1 MQTASRLTVS
11 RILSL
16 VRCFVGVMNIATK
29 FQFVMIS
36 LVFATIFASNHCLVF
51 AQTAGEK
58 FKNVKVLTGMPA
70 EQMGKVMNII
80 SASLGVNCS
89 YCHEGTNFAKEN
101 VGHKDDA
108 RRMLTMTLGI
118 NTAHFEG
125 KPSVS
130 CYTCHRGNTN
140 AASTIPLDSTRDSTI
155 ATRAL
160 PSHPA
165 SQSTVEAI
173 LQKHIEALGG
183 REKLESIK
191 TRHIVAQRVEPNGQ
205 SEPEELWQTTG
216 GQSRMETRYGN
227 VVVVEVFDGKETW
240 KSVNDRM
247 IDLKLDEVEQIRR
260 EALVAWGLN
269 LESIRSMLEYKQVE
283 QIGDRNAH
291 LIVRKTSGNL
301 DERLYFDV
309 ESGLLI
315 RRICSV
321 PTVLGA
327 FEYQVE
333 YNDYQVMSDFLQPTK
348 IRFAVPNITWT
359 RQVIAVEIN
368 PDINA
373 TLFQKP

>member
-1 MQTASRLTVS
+1 VHLDCPFPEYSPFA
-11 RILSL
+11 
-16 VRCFVGVMNIATK
+16 RCFVGVMNTATK
-29 FQFVMIS
+29 FQFLMIS
-36 LVFATIFASNHCLVF
+36 LVFATIFASNDCLVF

-58 FKNVKVLTGMPA
+58 FKNVRVLTAMPA
-70 EQMGKVMNII
+70 EQMGKVMNMM

-101 VGHKDDA
+101 VGHKDEA
-108 RRMLTMTLGI
+108 RKMLTMTLGI
-118 NTAHFEG
+118 NTSHFEG

-140 AASTIPLDSTRDSTI
+140 AASTIPLDSAIDSTI

-165 SQSTVEAI
+165 SQPTVEAI

-205 SEPEELWQTTG
+205 SEPEELWQTSG
-216 GQSRMETRYGN
+216 GQSRMVTKYGN
-227 VVVVEVFDGKETW
+227 VVIVEVFDGKDTW

-247 IDLKLDEVEQIRR
+247 IDLKLDEAEQIRR
-260 EALVAWGLN
+260 EAFVAWGLN
-269 LESIRSMLEYKQVE
+269 LESIRSMLEYKHME

-359 RQVIAVEIN
+359 RQVISVEIN
-368 PDINA
+368 PDINS

>member
-1 MQTASRLTVS
+1 
-11 RILSL
+11 
-16 VRCFVGVMNIATK
+16 MNTATK
-29 FQFVMIS
+29 FQFVMIR
-36 LVFATIFASNHCLVF
+36 LVFATVFAANDCRVF

-58 FKNVKVLTGMPA
+58 FKNVKVLTAMPA
-70 EQMGKVMNII
+70 EQMGKVMNMM

-101 VGHKDDA
+101 VGHKDEA
-108 RRMLTMTLGI
+108 RKMLTMTLGI

-140 AASTIPLDSTRDSTI
+140 AASTIPLDSTIDSTRDSTI

-165 SQSTVEAI
+165 SQSTVEAV

-191 TRHIVAQRVEPNGQ
+191 TRHIVAQRIEPNGQ
-205 SEPEELWQTTG
+205 SEPEELWQTSD
-216 GQSRMETRYGN
+216 GQSRMVTKYGN
-227 VVVVEVFDGKETW
+227 VVVVEVFDGKDTW

-269 LESIRSMLEYKQVE
+269 LESIRSMLEYKHVE

-359 RQVIAVEIN
+359 RQVISVEIN
-368 PDINA
+368 PDINS

>member
-1 MQTASRLTVS
+1 
-11 RILSL
+11 
-16 VRCFVGVMNIATK
+16 MNTATK

-36 LVFATIFASNHCLVF
+36 LVFATIFASNDCLVF

-58 FKNVKVLTGMPA
+58 FKNVNVLTAIPA
-70 EQMGKVMNII
+70 EHMGKVMNMM

-108 RRMLTMTLGI
+108 RKMLTMTLGI
-118 NTAHFEG
+118 NNAHFEG

-140 AASTIPLDSTRDSTI
+140 AASTIPLDSTT
-155 ATRAL
+155 ATKAL

-165 SQSTVEAI
+165 SQSTVEAV

-205 SEPEELWQTTG
+205 SEPEELWQTSG
-216 GQSRMETRYGN
+216 GQSRMVTKYGK
-227 VVVVEVFDGKETW
+227 VAVVEVFDGKETW

-269 LESIRSMLEYKQVE
+269 LESIRSMLEYKHVE

-291 LIVRKTSGNL
+291 LIARKTAGNL

-368 PDINA
+368 PNINS